1 MASGRKSGGGG
12 ERIVEGRH
20 VIGLFVLMLL
30 FSGVFFTLGYVMGR
44 NQYGGQVRAA
54 DSPSTSDFQVASRAA
69 SRPDLKSKHSGKTE
83 AAPDAATPPASDWEF
98 YHAGEANRPNEPL
111 KPLEKTAKRA
121 SAPARSTAP
130 PKTAAAPAKV
140 KTPHSAPLIPG
151 GAYLLQVAALSK
163 ESEALVL
170 AENLQ
175 KKKFPAF
182 VSSPGADKYYR
193 VQVGP
198 FADAQSATLAKTGL
212 ENAGFK
218 AIVKH

>member
-44 NQYGGQVRAA
+44 NQYGQVRAA
-54 DSPSTSDFQVASRAA
+54 DSPSMSDFQVASRAS

-111 KPLEKTAKRA
+111 KPLEKPAKPA

-130 PKTAAAPAKV
+130 PKTGAARAKV
-140 KTPHSAPLIPG
+140 AASHNAPLIPL
-151 GAYLLQVAALSK
+151 GAYHLQVAALRRKS
-163 ESEALVL
+163 
-170 AENLQ
+170 
-175 KKKFPAF
+175 
-182 VSSPGADKYYR
+182 
-193 VQVGP
+193 
-198 FADAQSATLAKTGL
+198 
-212 ENAGFK
+212 
-218 AIVKH
+218 